1 MSDFFTMRLD
11 MSSEQ
16 MQKIFG
22 MQDAYV
28 KKLGT
33 RPFCLTEEMKLRSRT
48 WTTP

>member
-28 KKLGT
+28 KKLERDFDVNIINRNGSVT
-33 RPFCLTEEMKLRSRT
+33 V
-48 WTTP
+48 